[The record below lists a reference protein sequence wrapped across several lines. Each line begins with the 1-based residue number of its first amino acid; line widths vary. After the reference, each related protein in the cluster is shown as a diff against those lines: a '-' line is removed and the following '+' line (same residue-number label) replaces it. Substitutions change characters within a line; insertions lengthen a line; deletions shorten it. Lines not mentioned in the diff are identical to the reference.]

1 MTSGMS
7 DMTDTSDTSDTNA
20 MQRAAEAVAA
30 WSADQDELDVVDEG
44 EGRWFVMLSGEHK
57 RTIPVLLQLGEHTLD
72 VQSFFMRAPD
82 ENERDLYA
90 FLLRR
95 NLRTYLMRFALHP
108 DGDIL
113 LVGLLPC
120 DSVTPATLDLL
131 LGQLLIAAD
140 EAFDQALR
148 LGFRSYIER
157 EQQWR
162 ERVGLGRNPI
172 T

>member
-1 MTSGMS
+1 MS
-7 DMTDTSDTSDTNA
+7 DEQSTDDMTGTG
-20 MQRAAEAVAA
+20 RAAAAIAA
-30 WSADQDELDVVDEG
+30 WSADQSDLEVVDEG
-44 EGRWFVMLSGEHK
+44 DGRWFVMLSGEHK

-82 ENERDLYA
+82 ENEADLYA

-120 DSVTPATLDLL
+120 ESVTPQSLDLL
-131 LGQLLIAAD
+131 LGQLLVAAD

-157 EQQWR
+157 EQEWR

-172 T
+172 S